1 MSTRSAKI
9 GRREFLHHSA
19 AVVAL
24 GAVTPGAML
33 RDAVLRSRQTQKPV
47 LTEAALNTYLQGVR
61 ARGYT
66 AEQAFLTSVR
76 TDARAFFRNN
86 FTLTTL
92 QDRGLTAFT
101 TTDISTLI
109 NGVGRGLTSRNEL
122 RFRLPT
128 PSTDPIAG
136 GGCAIS
142 AKREMKPLSDG
153 TTAEIWTVAAGAE

>member
-1 MSTRSAKI
+1 MSTRSTKI

-24 GAVTPGAML
+24 GAVTPTEML
-33 RDAVLRSRQTQKPV
+33 RDVVLRSRQTQKPV
-47 LTEAALNTYLQGVR
+47 LTETALNTYLQGVR
-61 ARGYT
+61 VRGSA
-66 AEQAFLTSVR
+66 AEQAFLTAIK

-86 FTLTTL
+86 FTLTAF
-92 QDRGLTAFT
+92 QDRGLTSFT

-109 NGVGRGLTSRNEL
+109 NGVGHGLTSRNEL

-128 PSTDPIAG
+128 PSTDQRG
-136 GGCAIS
+136 ECRVF
-142 AKREMKPLSDG
+142 AKRETKPLSDG

>member
-1 MSTRSAKI
+1 MSTRSPKI

-19 AVVAL
+19 VVVAL
-24 GAVTPGAML
+24 GAVTPGTML

-47 LTEAALNTYLQGVR
+47 LTEAALNTYVQAVR
-61 ARGYT
+61 VRGSA
-66 AEQAFLTSVR
+66 AEQAFLTAVR

-86 FTLTTL
+86 FALTTL

-101 TTDISTLI
+101 ATDISTLV

-122 RFRLPT
+122 RLRLTT
-128 PSTDPIAG
+128 PSTDPAAHCGIF
-136 GGCAIS
+136 
-142 AKREMKPLSDG
+142 AKRETKPLSDG